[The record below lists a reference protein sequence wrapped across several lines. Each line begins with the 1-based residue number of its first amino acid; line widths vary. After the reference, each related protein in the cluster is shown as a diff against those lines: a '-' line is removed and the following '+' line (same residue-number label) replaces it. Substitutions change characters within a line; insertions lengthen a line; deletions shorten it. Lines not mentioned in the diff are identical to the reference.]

1 MYSHYQGNIIQD
13 GAENMAFLSENVVN
27 ENHVLDWLQH

>member
-1 MYSHYQGNIIQD
+1 MLSHYWDNIIQD

-27 ENHVLDWLQH
+27 EKQEL